1 MSPLKKMKNGAVAL
15 VACASLASI
24 WNCGSDTQE
33 NETVGSAETATA
45 NVALR
50 LSHVEVPLT
59 DSLVVDCIGADT
71 LHLSLGPKDSGFDL
85 DLFPHEHWKFSAK
98 LYANGALMQKGEIET
113 RLDAGS
119 VVDLSI
125 PMHAVVGFVYV
136 DIPLGFS
143 NPAGI
148 ASGLLQVESA
158 NGSFEYPMQVEDG
171 SAIFKS
177 GMLPLGLEYTFRLS
191 LADASGTNIYSMEQ
205 TFLLDE
211 NTPVPE
217 LQINS
222 LRAKVS
228 VSIGKAEDVEKEIPL
243 TLPAGKRRPKAGDIV
258 VSEFLV
264 NPNKNDSAL
273 YEFVEIY
280 NGSNDSLIIENCF
293 VGKTSLERE
302 SAAIEPFVLSPRKAT
317 AIADTSA
324 KVPAEFRHAA
334 ALPAFNKSNSSTG
347 ASIVFH
353 CDGEILDSVYY
364 GKVDSLHL
372 SQVPFSTNSSTTK
385 SPHLNI
391 GAWDDRENP
400 ENWCLDAP
408 TPGAATFCN

>member
-1 MSPLKKMKNGAVAL
+1 MSPLNKMKKGATAL
-15 VACASLASI
+15 AACACLASI
-24 WNCGSDTQE
+24 WNCGSDSKE
-33 NETVGSAETATA
+33 HETVGSAEAATA

-50 LSHVEVPLT
+50 FSHVEVPLT
-59 DSLVVDCIGADT
+59 DSLVVDCVGADT
-71 LHLSLGPKDSGFDL
+71 LHLSLGPKDTGFDL
-85 DLFPHEHWKFSAK
+85 DLFPHDHWKFSAK

-113 RLDAGS
+113 RLDAGT
-119 VVDLSI
+119 VIDLSI

-136 DIPLGFS
+136 EIPLGFG

-148 ASGLLQVESA
+148 ASGLLRVESA
-158 NGSFEYPMQVEDG
+158 NGSLEYPMQIEDG

-191 LADASGTNIYSMEQ
+191 LADASGTSIYSMEQ

-211 NTPVPE
+211 STPVPE

-228 VSIGKAEDVEKEIPL
+228 VSIGKAENVEKEIPL
-243 TLPAGKRRPKAGDIV
+243 ALPAGKRLPKAGDIV

-264 NPNKNDSAL
+264 NPSKNDSSL

-280 NGSNDSLIIENCF
+280 NGSNDTLSLENCF
-293 VGKTSLERE
+293 LGKTSGERE
-302 SAAIEPFVLSPRKAT
+302 SAAIEPFAIAPRKAI

-324 KVPAEFRHAA
+324 KVPEEFRHTA

-347 ASIVFH
+347 ASIVLH

-372 SQVPFSTNSSTTK
+372 TQVPFSTNTSTTR

-408 TPGAATFCN
+408 TPGIATFCE